1 MMELGLAGR
10 RVVVTG
16 GTRGIGRAIVEQLAA
31 EGADVAFC
39 ARDARQVADTAAA
52 LAAHG
57 TKIVGAALDVGDGA
71 AYGAWLENSAKAL
84 GGVDIFVPNVSGGAS
99 TESGDA
105 PWRRNFEIDLLH
117 AVRGCEALLPNLVR
131 SAAGSVVLVSSI
143 AAVETFL
150 APTSY
155 GAIKAALLT
164 WSKQLAKAVAKDGVR
179 VNAVSPGPVH
189 VEDGDWGRVQR
200 DMPDFYAQIEARC
213 GLGRL
218 PRPEDI
224 ARAVVFLASPAAAM
238 ITGSN
243 LVIDAGF
250 TERVQF

>member
-1 MMELGLAGR
+1 MELGLAGLR
-10 RVVVTG
+10 AVVTG
-16 GTRGIGRAIVEQLAA
+16 GTRGIGRAIVGQLAA

-39 ARDARQVADTAAA
+39 ARDAARVAATAAE
-52 LAAHG
+52 LAGHG
-57 TKIVGAALDVGDGA
+57 SRIFGEPLDVGDA
-71 AYGAWLENSAKAL
+71 DAYRAWLARAAEAL
-84 GGVDIFVPNVSGGAS
+84 GGVDIFIPNVSGGAS

-105 PWRRNFEIDLLH
+105 PWRRAFEIDLMH
-117 AVRGCEALLPNLVR
+117 SVRGAETLLPHLAR
-131 SAAGSVVLVSSI
+131 SQAAGIVLVSSI

-150 APTSY
+150 APTAY

-164 WSKQLAKAVAKDGVR
+164 WSKQFAKAVAKDGVR

-200 DMPDFYAQIEARC
+200 EVPDFYAQIEARC

-218 PRPEDI
+218 PRPEDV
-224 ARAVVFLASPAAAM
+224 ARAVLFLASPAAAM
-238 ITGSN
+238 ITGTN